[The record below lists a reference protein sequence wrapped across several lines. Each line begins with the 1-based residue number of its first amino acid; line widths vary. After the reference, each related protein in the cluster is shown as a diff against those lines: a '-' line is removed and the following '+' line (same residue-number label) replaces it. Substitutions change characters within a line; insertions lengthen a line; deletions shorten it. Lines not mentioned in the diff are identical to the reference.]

1 MWLNLYGC
9 QAVRCVFCLVVACPR
24 MLMTLSYVPKRII
37 ESLFVS
43 VQTNQTNKHA
53 QQNAFMLIL
62 SLILVRRL
70 NLVFLQLFTVYAC
83 MYCECRV
90 GNNLQHLLTMYFF
103 RESQMVTQLK
113 NQSEKCHRI
122 SLKEIDIKVAIL
134 LDSYFLGRY
143 I

>member
-1 MWLNLYGC
+1 MP
-9 QAVRCVFCLVVACPR
+9 FFSFSHLVVACPR
-24 MLMTLSYVPKRII
+24 MIRTLSYVPKRML

-53 QQNAFMLIL
+53 EQNTFILLL
-62 SLILVRRL
+62 SLIFVCKKT
-70 NLVFLQLFTVYAC
+70 QLSLPILC

-103 RESQMVTQLK
+103 RESQMLTQLK

-122 SLKEIDIKVAIL
+122 SLKEIDIKIKL
-134 LDSYFLGRY
+134 SYL
-143 I
+143 